1 MNDFNFFSNLMEKF
15 TDISENLIGEKGK
28 ILYEICFPFFSIGVT
43 AYLGIYIFQV
53 FYQKKDDLF
62 GEFFKHFLVLLAIAL
77 FIGLGGAYFDA
88 LVPFVL
94 NFGDYCAQEL
104 LGSNGTEVGAMG
116 MVDQFVDLIM
126 KMNSKMIDNAPD
138 GFTEVWQRVKVWI
151 YATVLLVS
159 AMILAFFAFIY
170 ILVAKIMTVVLLS
183 IGVIFFMFAA
193 FPATRS
199 MFTAWIS
206 TCFNYIFL
214 IICYS
219 IMFSLIINIAYDLAV
234 KNEGSVAGVITNSG
248 YTPPNFNNLILL
260 VIVFVVAFSLLSQ
273 ITTFVSSLTGGVG
286 INSLVGSV
294 GNSVRQ
300 ALGAPKAIGGA
311 AYKGYKGG
319 KAVSS
324 FFKKF
329 GNNKVSGG

>member
-15 TDISENLIGEKGK
+15 TDVSENLIGEKGK

-53 FYQKKDDLF
+53 LYQKKDDLF

-104 LGSNGTEVGAMG
+104 LGSKGTEVSAMG
-116 MVDQFVDLIM
+116 MVDEFVGLIM
-126 KMNSKMIDNAPD
+126 KMRRLMIDNAPKS
-138 GFTEVWQRVKVWI
+138 GITTPFAGVETWL
-151 YATVLLVS
+151 YASALLVA

-170 ILVAKIMTVVLLS
+170 ILVAKIMTVILLS

-219 IMFSLIINIAYDLAV
+219 ILFSLIINLSYDLTV
-234 KNEGSVAGVITNSG
+234 KNEASAGVITRSG
-248 YTPPNFNNLILL
+248 YTPPNYENIILL
-260 VIVFVVAFSLLSQ
+260 IIVFVVAFSLLSQ

-294 GNSVRQ
+294 GNSIRQ
-300 ALGAPKAIGGA
+300 AIGAPKAIGGA